1 MATASPPHVPEL
13 TLSGRATYIREVPS
27 RDPKWP
33 PTIYTDIVVPAAD
46 EYSSPVTYQVRSRSR
61 LAEKDQDVS
70 VRVALKSFAGRR
82 TIQTQSGPKEVPNLT
97 LSLQAVEK

>member
-1 MATASPPHVPEL
+1 MPAAASSSIPEF
-13 TLSGRATYIREVPS
+13 TLSGRAVYVREVPP

-33 PTIYTDIVVPAAD
+33 PTFYTDIVVPAAD
-46 EYSSPVTYQVRSRSR
+46 EYSSPATYQVRSRHR

-70 VRVALKSFAGRR
+70 VKVALRSFAGRR

-97 LSLQAVEK
+97 LSLQALEN

>member
-1 MATASPPHVPEL
+1 MATASSSNVPEL

-82 TIQTQSGPKEVPNLT
+82 TIQTQTGPKEVPNLT
-97 LSLQAVEK
+97 LSLQAVEE